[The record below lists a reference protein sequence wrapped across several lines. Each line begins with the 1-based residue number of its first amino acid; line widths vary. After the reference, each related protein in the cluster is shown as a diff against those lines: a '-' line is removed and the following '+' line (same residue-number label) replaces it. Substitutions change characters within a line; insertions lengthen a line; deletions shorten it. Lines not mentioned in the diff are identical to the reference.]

1 MGMAMAAITADD
13 LPAMDSLN
21 VYAKRVL
28 LRVDFNVPLRD
39 RKVANDKRMREALP
53 TLNYLLEHK
62 AKVVLCSHLG
72 RPKGKDESLSL
83 APVADH
89 LEKLLGKKVWFEDDC
104 VGDDVMA
111 AVKKMKPGDV
121 VVLENVRFRPEEE
134 KGDEAFAKKLAATAE
149 LYVNDA
155 FGTAH
160 RPHASTTIVAKFLP
174 GAAGFLVR
182 REVEALSRLLGRPE
196 KPFAVVLG
204 GAKVSDKVQVLK
216 SLLEDV
222 GKVDALVIGGGMGF
236 TFLAA
241 EGAQVGASLVE
252 KEMLDTAKE
261 ILGSCR
267 SRGVAVHLPL
277 DAVAAPGPEVP
288 GDARVVDSKKMPPKL
303 KGLDIGPETVK
314 AFTAVLESARTVFW
328 NGPMGVFEV
337 KTFRKGT
344 DEIARA
350 IAGATKRGAF
360 TVVGGGDSVRAVEE
374 LKIEGEFSHVS
385 TGGGASLEFLAEG
398 TLPGLEA
405 LRKKA

>member
-1 MGMAMAAITADD
+1 MTRLQITPDELPGMET
-13 LPAMDSLN
+13 LN
-21 VYAKRVL
+21 MYAKRVL
-28 LRVDFNVPLRD
+28 LRVDFNVPLKD
-39 RKVANDKRMREALP
+39 RKVANDKRMRESLP
-53 TLNYLLEHK
+53 TLKHLLEQRS
-62 AKVVLCSHLG
+62 KVVLCSHLG
-72 RPKGKDESLSL
+72 RPKGKDESLSM

-89 LEKLLGKKVWFEDDC
+89 LETLIDKKVWFEDDC

-111 AVKKMKPGDV
+111 AVKKMKPGEI
-121 VVLENVRFRPEEE
+121 VVLENVRFHPEEE

-174 GAAGFLVR
+174 SAAGFLVKK
-182 REVEALSRLLGRPE
+182 EVESLSRLLGQPG
-196 KPFAVVLG
+196 KPYVVVLG

-216 SLLEDV
+216 NLLDDV
-222 GKVDALVIGGGMGF
+222 GKIDALLVGGGMAF

-252 KEMLDTAKE
+252 KEMIDTARE

-267 SRGVAVHLPL
+267 SRGVEVHLPL
-277 DAVAAPGPEVP
+277 DALAAPGPEVP
-288 GDARVVDSKKMPPKL
+288 GDARVVDARKVPPKL

-314 AFTAVLESARTVFW
+314 DFSKALEGAKTVFW

-337 KTFRKGT
+337 KSFRKGT

-350 IAGATKRGAF
+350 IAAATKDGAF
-360 TVVGGGDSVRAVEE
+360 TVVGGGDSVRAVED
-374 LKIEGEFSHVS
+374 LKIESEFSHVS